1 MEKCTNC
8 ERSIGKLE
16 QAYIYQNQHVVC
28 GECYVLLIGEKTH
41 TPTTKTEEKS
51 TIYTIN
57 KADIVNQ
64 MICVNCGC
72 IGKPKNITKGSFWI
86 ELILWLSFFVP
97 GLIYS
102 IWRLTTRYWACP
114 KCKAPNMISLYT
126 PRGQQLLEEY
136 GQKIR

>member
-28 GECYVLLIGEKTH
+28 GECYALLTGEKTH
-41 TPTTKTEEKS
+41 TLTTTEEKL
-51 TIYTIN
+51 TIDTIN
-57 KADIVNQ
+57 KALIATNL
-64 MICVNCGC
+64 MICANCGC
-72 IGKPKNITKGSFWI
+72 SGKPKKITKGSFWI

-102 IWRLTTRYWACP
+102 IWRCTTRYWACP
-114 KCKAPNMISLYT
+114 KCKAPNMVPLDT
-126 PRGQQLLEEY
+126 PRGQQLLKEH
-136 GQKIR
+136 GQHH